1 MAATTAGRGSGHR
14 GGELP
19 RVQDEDEGEDV
30 SFVFILAKRYLGRD
44 GLCWAGAVGPVVG
57 LCWWAAR
64 PGKLQVGFSSLFFF
78 CFYFLFSI
86 FYFEF
91 NFECFSILQMLYM
104 LIPFGC
110 CVMTITPIFH
120 LKQVFYI
127 ALYYI
132 LVFYSK

>member
-1 MAATTAGRGSGHR
+1 MEVNNSGGDRGTWRRRR

-64 PGKLQVGFSSLFFF
+64 PGKLQVGFSSLFSFSVF
-78 CFYFLFSI
+78 LFSVFYFLF
-86 FYFEF
+86 
-91 NFECFSILQMLYM
+91 
-104 LIPFGC
+104 
-110 CVMTITPIFH
+110 
-120 LKQVFYI
+120 
-127 ALYYI
+127 
-132 LVFYSK
+132 